1 MAITVRTLGE
11 AQQLAGLEF
20 SVQQRRQALGA
31 FERYLAGYETV
42 RAAALANGEAPATR
56 FDPRLPGVAY
66 DYGDGRFVRAPAGA
80 PRLPADD
87 EDIAYAPVAWLSAW
101 IERGRL
107 TSERLTSIYLRRL
120 KRYDRN
126 LHCVV
131 TLLEDSALA
140 AARRADEEIAAG
152 RYRGPLHGIPW
163 GAKDLLDTADVA
175 TTWGAGPY
183 RERVPDR
190 DAAVVR
196 RLENAGAILV
206 AKLTLGALANGDV
219 WFGGRTRNPW
229 NRRHGSSGSSAGSA
243 SAVAAGLVGFAI
255 GSETLGSIVSPS
267 TTCGAVG
274 LRPTFGRVSR
284 AGAMALSW
292 SMDKLGP
299 ITRSVEDAALV
310 LDAIAGPGAEDEP
323 TPDVSL
329 INAPMSYDGR
339 RRSVRGARV
348 GYIASSFRA
357 KQADTTQ
364 RRAVRALRAAGVEV
378 VPIAVPSTPPEALI
392 PILWVEAAAA
402 FDDLTRSGRDA
413 ELTRQGDEA
422 WPNIFRRARFVP
434 AVELMQAD
442 RLRRRAMEEMHEL
455 FEANA
460 LDAVISA
467 SRPPAPG
474 DPFLALTNFT
484 GHPSL
489 SLRSGIDR
497 KRLPTGVTLWGRL
510 FGEDALLRLGRSLER
525 SLEVWHRRPPLPPM

>member
-1 MAITVRTLGE
+1 MTINVRTLGE
-11 AQQLAGLEF
+11 AQRLAGLEF
-20 SVQQRRQALGA
+20 STEQRRQALGA
-31 FERYLAGYETV
+31 FEGYLAGYESV
-42 RAAALANGEAPATR
+42 RAAGLANGEAPALR
-56 FDPRLPGVAY
+56 FDARLPGVTY
-66 DYGDGRFVRAPAGA
+66 DTGDGRFVRGPAGA
-80 PRLPADD
+80 PRLPRD
-87 EDIAYAPVAWLSAW
+87 EEAIAYAPVAWLSSW
-101 IERGRL
+101 IERRQL
-107 TSERLTSIYLRRL
+107 SSERLTSIYLRRL

-131 TLLEDSALA
+131 TLLEESALA
-140 AARRADEEIAAG
+140 AARRADGEIAAG

-163 GAKDLLDTADVA
+163 GAKDLLDTAGIA
-175 TTWGAGPY
+175 TTWGAAPF
-183 RERVPDR
+183 RDRVPDR

-196 RLENAGAILV
+196 RLEQAGAVLI

-267 TTCGAVG
+267 TTCGTVG

-299 ITRSVEDAALV
+299 ITRTVEDAALV
-310 LDAIAGPGAEDEP
+310 LDAIAGPDAEDEP
-323 TPDVSL
+323 TPDASVL
-329 INAPMSYDGR
+329 DLPLSYNGR
-339 RRSVRGARV
+339 RRSVRGMRV
-348 GYIASSFRA
+348 GYRVPSFRA
-357 KQADTTQ
+357 QRVDTTQ
-364 RRAVRALRAAGVEV
+364 RRAIRALRGAGVEV
-378 VPIAVPSTPPEALI
+378 VPIETPSTNADALT

-402 FDDLTRSGRDA
+402 FDDLTRSGGVA

-434 AVELMQAD
+434 AVELVQAD
-442 RLRRRAMEEMHEL
+442 RLRRRAMHELHDL
-455 FEANA
+455 FEARD

-474 DPFLALTNFT
+474 DPFLRLTNFT

-525 SLEVWHRRPPLPPM
+525 TLDVWHLRPPLPPI

>member
-1 MAITVRTLGE
+1 MAINVRTLGE
-11 AQQLAGLEF
+11 AQRLAGLEF
-20 SVQQRRQALGA
+20 DLDQRRQALGA
-31 FERYLAGYETV
+31 FEDYLAGYETV
-42 RAAALANGEAPATR
+42 RAAGLRNGEAPALR
-56 FDPRLPGVAY
+56 FDPRLPGVTY
-66 DYGDGRFVRAPAGA
+66 DAGDGSFVRGPAGA
-80 PRLPADD
+80 PRLPHND
-87 EDIAYAPVAWLSAW
+87 EDIAYAPVAWLSHW
-101 IERGRL
+101 IERGQL
-107 TSERLTSIYLRRL
+107 SSERLTAIYLRRL

-131 TLLEDSALA
+131 TLLEDSGLA

-163 GAKDLLDTADVA
+163 GAKDLLDTAGVA
-175 TTWGAGPY
+175 TTWGAAPY
-183 RERVPDR
+183 RTRVPER

-196 RLENAGAILV
+196 RLEEAGAILV
-206 AKLTLGALANGDV
+206 AKLTLGALAYGDV

-229 NRRHGSSGSSAGSA
+229 NRRRGSSGSSAGSA

-299 ITRSVEDAALV
+299 ITRTVEDAALV
-310 LDAIAGPGAEDEP
+310 LGAIAGPDAPDEP
-323 TPDVSL
+323 TPDASL
-329 INAPMSYDGR
+329 LDLPLTYDGR
-339 RRSVRGARV
+339 RRSVRGMRV
-348 GYIASSFRA
+348 GYIAASFRA
-357 KQADTTQ
+357 PRVDRTQ
-364 RRAVRALRAAGVEV
+364 RRAIRALRGAGVEV
-378 VPIAVPSTPPEALI
+378 VPIESPSTNAEALI

-413 ELTRQGDEA
+413 ELTRQDDEA
-422 WPNIFRRARFVP
+422 WPNTFRRARFVP
-434 AVELMQAD
+434 AVEVVQAD
-442 RLRRRAMEEMHEL
+442 RLRRRAMQEL
-455 FEANA
+455 YELYASRN

-467 SRPPAPG
+467 SRPSAPG
-474 DPFLALTNFT
+474 DPFLPLTNFT

-497 KRLPTGVTLWGRL
+497 QRLPTGVTLWGRL

-525 SLEVWHRRPPLPPM
+525 SLDVWHRRPPLPRM